1 MICGYAGESFQIRKR
16 EEMLIFIGQASW
28 PTLFFSSDASDKQFE
43 APLSS
48 ISCYPPSFAA
58 AAALHFQKGF
68 LPSS

>member
-1 MICGYAGESFQIRKR
+1 MGHSRSERERRKA
-16 EEMLIFIGQASW
+16 LFIGQASR